1 MFGLASSKLIAYGI
15 LHMRGVG
22 GKAGWFWV
30 FALMGGF
37 TILSGFALGFLLP
50 DSFHNPHSAFLPQR
64 AMFNPRELHILR
76 TRVLLDDPLKGKKKK
91 HIDLGAFR
99 RAFRNWRLW
108 VHLLITLCNNGPQR
122 GFDTYSPSIVNS
134 FGYPPLKSNALA
146 SVGFF
151 IQIPVAFA
159 FSYVSDH

>member
-37 TILSGFALGFLLP
+37 TILSGFALGFFLP
-50 DSFHNPHSAFLPQR
+50 DSFHNPHSAFLPRR

-76 TRVLLDDPLKGKKKK
+76 TRVLPDDPLKGKKKK

-108 VHLLITLCNNGPQR
+108 SICSSPCATTALSAGSTRTRLQLLT
-122 GFDTYSPSIVNS
+122 
-134 FGYPPLKSNALA
+134 ALD
-146 SVGFF
+146 
-151 IQIPVAFA
+151 ILP
-159 FSYVSDH
+159 